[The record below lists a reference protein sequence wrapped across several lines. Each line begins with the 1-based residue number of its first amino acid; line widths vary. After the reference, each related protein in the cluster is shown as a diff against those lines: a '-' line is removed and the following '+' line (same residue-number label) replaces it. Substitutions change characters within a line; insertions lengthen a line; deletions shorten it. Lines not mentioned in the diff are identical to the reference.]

1 MLKYYYGTMASG
13 KSATLL
19 MNAYQKKQ
27 NGVGV
32 LILKPCE
39 NRDKDKVKSR
49 IGLESE
55 CITFSPEDN
64 LSEIIYN
71 EVAKREEFLEIYI
84 DECQFLTK
92 EQVEQLWYTSRG
104 MMNINCFGL
113 MVTYR
118 NELFEGIKTLIVY
131 ADSMKELEPSCV
143 CKYCSDIATTHLLMI
158 DGKAVLDLPEKV
170 EGDIEGDMHFECVCI
185 KCWKIKTEQE

>member
-19 MNAYQKKQ
+19 MNAYQKIH

-49 IGLESE
+49 IGLEGD
-55 CITFSPEDN
+55 CITFTPEDD
-64 LSEIIYN
+64 LREIIYN
-71 EVAKREEFLEIYI
+71 EVSKREEFLEVYI

-92 EQVEQLWYTSRG
+92 EQVEQVWSASRG
-104 MMNINCFGL
+104 MMDINCFGL

-118 NELFEGIKTLIVY
+118 NELFEGIKSLIVY
-131 ADSMKELEPSCV
+131 ADSMIQLEPSCV
-143 CKYCSDIATTHLLMI
+143 CKYCSEDATTHLLI
-158 DGKAVLDLPEKV
+158 VNDKPVLDYPEKF
-170 EGDIEGDMHFECVCI
+170 EGDIEGDIHFECVCI
-185 KCWKIKTEQE
+185 RCWKEKIEQD